1 MLLTV
6 MVQVILKDSEIPSI
20 THGSMYSAKASEDEQ
35 IIEKNVFKL
44 ILHSMVY
51 NSNVKKLIPIGR
63 RRTSFSTV
71 QNSITISTTVQWE
84 QSGQCLNSGLTFF
97 GNFQAM
103 LPPLFQSLAMFISF
117 TINFC
122 QSDFVRY
129 SLRVSL
135 QKLISFFQRKY

>member
-20 THGSMYSAKASEDEQ
+20 SEDEQ

-44 ILHSMVY
+44 ILRSMVY
-51 NSNVKKLIPIGR
+51 NNNVKKLIPIGR

-84 QSGQCLNSGLTFF
+84 QSGQCLNSGLRFF
-97 GNFQAM
+97 GNF
-103 LPPLFQSLAMFISF
+103 
-117 TINFC
+117 
-122 QSDFVRY
+122 
-129 SLRVSL
+129 
-135 QKLISFFQRKY
+135 

>member
-20 THGSMYSAKASEDEQ
+20 SEDEQ

-44 ILHSMVY
+44 ILRSMVY
-51 NSNVKKLIPIGR
+51 NNNVKKLIPIGR

>member
-20 THGSMYSAKASEDEQ
+20 SEDEQ

-44 ILHSMVY
+44 ILRSMVY
-51 NSNVKKLIPIGR
+51 NNNVKKLIPIGR

-122 QSDFVRY
+122 QSEFVRY

>member
-20 THGSMYSAKASEDEQ
+20 SEDEQ

-51 NSNVKKLIPIGR
+51 NNNVKKLIPIGR

-84 QSGQCLNSGLTFF
+84 QSGQCLNSGLRFF
-97 GNFQAM
+97 GNF
-103 LPPLFQSLAMFISF
+103 
-117 TINFC
+117 
-122 QSDFVRY
+122 
-129 SLRVSL
+129 
-135 QKLISFFQRKY
+135 

>member
-20 THGSMYSAKASEDEQ
+20 SEDEQ

-63 RRTSFSTV
+63 RRTSFRTV

-84 QSGQCLNSGLTFF
+84 QSGQCLNSGLRFF
-97 GNFQAM
+97 GNF
-103 LPPLFQSLAMFISF
+103 
-117 TINFC
+117 
-122 QSDFVRY
+122 
-129 SLRVSL
+129 
-135 QKLISFFQRKY
+135 

>member
-1 MLLTV
+1 MLLKV

-20 THGSMYSAKASEDEQ
+20 TYGSMYSTKASEDEQ

-51 NSNVKKLIPIGR
+51 NNNVKKLIPIGR

-84 QSGQCLNSGLTFF
+84 QSGQCLNSGLRFF
-97 GNFQAM
+97 GNF
-103 LPPLFQSLAMFISF
+103 
-117 TINFC
+117 
-122 QSDFVRY
+122 
-129 SLRVSL
+129 
-135 QKLISFFQRKY
+135 